1 VFEGGLLSHWQVW
14 MALGVGVQMASV
26 YLDRYGRRGEGRV

>member
-26 YLDRYGRRGEGRV
+26 YLDRYGRRGEERV